1 VSRLEPTGGAR
12 PPLVVALAVAVVALL
27 AVGVVAVAR
36 GVGDDEATAPAPAST
51 TTTAVDEGPTTT
63 ETRGSTTVGP
73 EATTTRPSGRA
84 TTSTSGGRGATTTTA
99 STQPAAPVTT
109 SPPGVVPACAA
120 GLIRSTVA
128 SDRPSYRNG
137 DTAHLT
143 ATFENVSGRPCSYP
157 GTTATFQ
164 VITPNGQALTPLTTV
179 SADNVD
185 KVPFAPGTSQTFR
198 SSWEVSVC
206 SAPATCFPGRYT
218 MVIDVAP
225 FGGGRVS
232 VDVT

>member
-1 VSRLEPTGGAR
+1 
-12 PPLVVALAVAVVALL
+12 
-27 AVGVVAVAR
+27 
-36 GVGDDEATAPAPAST
+36 
-51 TTTAVDEGPTTT
+51 
-63 ETRGSTTVGP
+63 
-73 EATTTRPSGRA
+73 
-84 TTSTSGGRGATTTTA
+84 
-99 STQPAAPVTT
+99 
-109 SPPGVVPACAA
+109 
-120 GLIRSTVA
+120 VA